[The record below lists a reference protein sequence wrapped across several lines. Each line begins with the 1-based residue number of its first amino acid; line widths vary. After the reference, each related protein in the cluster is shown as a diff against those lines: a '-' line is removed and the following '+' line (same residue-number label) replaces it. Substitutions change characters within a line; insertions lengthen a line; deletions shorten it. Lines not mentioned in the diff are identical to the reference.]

1 MINKLI
7 NKLFSQKVTEDD
19 IECAID
25 ENIVDCKTFDDEQ
38 EKAYV
43 GVPAPILNP
52 VDDWFSSPYGFAVPA
67 ITQKQKDYM
76 HKRQRS
82 RNRKKRIVSIG
93 RKNLLTFIKRCII
106 WQPRVVPLRFNL
118 IPLVDPKTSKVVQ
131 KMSIDDWRYNDQK
144 MKVREQ
150 ALKVLLSKFGGQM
163 EGVRPKYSS
172 QSIYGVCSRLG
183 IPRQHAHCRDCKIL
197 RGLLCKN

>member
-52 VDDWFSSPYGFAVPA
+52 VDEWFSSPYGFAVPA

-76 HKRQRS
+76 AQEAEIKKQEEENRQYWTKES
-82 RNRKKRIVSIG
+82 SNIHQEMYNLATKSGATTIQLDPIG
-93 RKNLLTFIKRCII
+93 GSENF
-106 WQPRVVPLRFNL
+106 Q
-118 IPLVDPKTSKVVQ
+118 
-131 KMSIDDWRYNDQK
+131 
-144 MKVREQ
+144 
-150 ALKVLLSKFGGQM
+150 GGS
-163 EGVRPKYSS
+163 ENVHR
-172 QSIYGVCSRLG
+172 
-183 IPRQHAHCRDCKIL
+183 
-197 RGLLCKN
+197 

>member
-25 ENIVDCKTFDDEQ
+25 ENIVDCKTFDNEQ

-52 VDDWFSSPYGFAVPA
+52 VDDWFSSPLGFAVPA

-76 HKRQRS
+76 AQEAEIKKQEEENRQYWTKES
-82 RNRKKRIVSIG
+82 ANIHQEMYNLATKSGATTIQLDPIG
-93 RKNLLTFIKRCII
+93 GSENF
-106 WQPRVVPLRFNL
+106 Q
-118 IPLVDPKTSKVVQ
+118 
-131 KMSIDDWRYNDQK
+131 
-144 MKVREQ
+144 
-150 ALKVLLSKFGGQM
+150 GGS
-163 EGVRPKYSS
+163 ENVHR
-172 QSIYGVCSRLG
+172 
-183 IPRQHAHCRDCKIL
+183 
-197 RGLLCKN
+197 